1 MDLGI
6 SGKRALVLGSS
17 RGLGFGVAK
26 NLAEE
31 GAIVMLV
38 GRDEERLKKSAEA
51 LQAEDTKLQNYVVA
65 NLGDSDTASR
75 IYGATT
81 QALGGIDI
89 LVNNSGG
96 PKPGSVAIVD
106 ASDWINQFE
115 TMILRILEITSLC
128 LPGMRAQGW
137 GRVINIVS
145 SGVIQPI
152 PNLGMSNTL
161 RGSLLG
167 WAKTL
172 SNEVAA
178 EGITVNNVVPGRIH
192 TTRVDELDATVAE
205 RQGKTREEIAAAS
218 RAAIPTGRYG
228 RVEEFAAV
236 VTFLASEPASY
247 VNGSMIRVDGGFIRS
262 L

>member
-1 MDLGI
+1 MPW
-6 SGKRALVLGSS
+6 
-17 RGLGFGVAK
+17 
-26 NLAEE
+26 
-31 GAIVMLV
+31 
-38 GRDEERLKKSAEA
+38 
-51 LQAEDTKLQNYVVA
+51 
-65 NLGDSDTASR
+65 
-75 IYGATT
+75 
-81 QALGGIDI
+81 GGIDI

-96 PKPGSVAIVD
+96 PKPGSVANID
-106 ASDWINQFE
+106 AADWLTQFE
-115 TMILRILEITSLC
+115 TMILRIMEITSLC
-128 LPGMRAQGW
+128 LPGMRAEGW

-161 RGSLLG
+161 RASLLG

-172 SNEVAA
+172 SNEVAG
-178 EGITVNNVVPGRIH
+178 EGITVNSVVPGRIH
-192 TTRVDELDATVAE
+192 TSRVDELDAKAAE
-205 RQGKTREEIAAAS
+205 HQSKTPEEIAAAS
-218 RAAIPTGRYG
+218 RATIPTGRYG

>member
-65 NLGDSDTASR
+65 DLGDSDTASR

-89 LVNNSGG
+89 LVNNTGG
-96 PKPGSVAIVD
+96 PKPGSVTIVD

-172 SNEVAA
+172 SNEVAV
-178 EGITVNNVVPGRIH
+178 EGITVNSVVPGRIH

-218 RAAIPTGRYG
+218 RATIPTGRYG
-228 RVEEFAAV
+228 RVEEFASV
-236 VTFLASEPASY
+236 VTFLASERASY

>member
-6 SGKRALVLGSS
+6 SEKRALILGSS
-17 RGLGFGVAK
+17 QGLGFGIARY
-26 NLAEE
+26 LAQE
-31 GAIVMLV
+31 GAKVMLL
-38 GRDEERLKKSAEA
+38 GRNEERLKKSAEA
-51 LQAEDTKLQNYVVA
+51 LQAEGTKLQNYVVA
-65 NLGDSDTASR
+65 DLSDSDSAAR
-75 IYGATT
+75 IHEATMD
-81 QALGGIDI
+81 ALGGIDI

-96 PKPGSVAIVD
+96 PQPGSVANID
-106 ASDWINQFE
+106 AADWLTQFE
-115 TMILRILEITSLC
+115 TMILRIMEITSLC
-128 LPGMRAQGW
+128 LPGMRAEGW

-161 RGSLLG
+161 RASLLG

-172 SNEVAA
+172 SNEVAG
-178 EGITVNNVVPGRIH
+178 EGITVNSVVPGRIH
-192 TTRVDELDATVAE
+192 TSRVDELDAKAAE
-205 RQGKTREEIAAAS
+205 HQGKTPEEIAAAS
-218 RAAIPTGRYG
+218 RATIPTGRYG